1 MEKAVVD
8 RFEGNFAVLLVG
20 DKETKLDVP
29 RARLPK
35 GVKEGDW
42 LKVEI
47 ANGDLIRAK
56 VDMEETQR
64 RKERILG
71 MMEKLRHKSGTDR
84 QT

>member
-8 RFEGNFAVLLVG
+8 RFEGKFAVLLVG
-20 DKETKLDVP
+20 DAERKLNIP
-29 RARLPK
+29 RAQLAK

-47 ANGDLIRAK
+47 ADGNLVRAEL
-56 VDMEETQR
+56 DMEETQK

-71 MMEKLRHKSGTDR
+71 MMEKLRRKSGTN
-84 QT
+84 